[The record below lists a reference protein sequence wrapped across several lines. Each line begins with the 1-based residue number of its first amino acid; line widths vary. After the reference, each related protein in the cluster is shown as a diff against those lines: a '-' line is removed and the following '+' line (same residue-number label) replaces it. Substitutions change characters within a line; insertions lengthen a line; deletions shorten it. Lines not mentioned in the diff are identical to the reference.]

1 MDTEPEN
8 HSSNPRYRRVLK
20 VLAKA
25 PRGRDVNALLTGR
38 FSLETIAG
46 LVRIDFAM
54 VHIESTARHGQTVEV
69 ACIRITDAGLMA
81 IEGPNGFTEH

>member
-25 PRGRDVNALLTGR
+25 PRGRDVNALLSRR
-38 FSLETIAG
+38 FSLETIAD
-46 LVRIDFAM
+46 LVRIGFAM
-54 VHIESTARHGQTVEV
+54 IHLESTARRGQTIEV
-69 ACIRITDAGLMA
+69 ARVRLTDVGRMA
-81 IEGPNGFTEH
+81 IEGPNRFTEH